1 MLFSSSNLFGELG
14 TTYGSPDLGSHNT
27 KYKIIISSQEFYRH
41 YFYCLVT
48 CKASLGSP
56 FAKQAG
62 MQLSEV
68 LVLVHV
74 LLISVNP
81 LHTVPSGFFLM
92 HGTDWM
98 KAVSLKQH
106 SAAVWAAQQTATHHH
121 THSLMIPNWESK
133 APFNSHFTVW
143 FWGNCLQLNLSSLI
157 IQHRLS
163 FMLSAQGKWGRLYAS
178 KRFCCALFNSPRRLW
193 P

>member
-1 MLFSSSNLFGELG
+1 MLGVLRELLSHKYGHFTGTRSLQKMKHKRFLSWSFIALSMLFSSSNLFGELG

-98 KAVSLKQH
+98 KAVSLKQR
-106 SAAVWAAQQTATHHH
+106 SAVC
-121 THSLMIPNWESK
+121 SLNCSTDSN
-133 APFNSHFTVW
+133 ASSH
-143 FWGNCLQLNLSSLI
+143 
-157 IQHRLS
+157 
-163 FMLSAQGKWGRLYAS
+163 
-178 KRFCCALFNSPRRLW
+178 LFFLDP
-193 P
+193 